1 MMLFMEL
8 GRGVHA
14 CHDFDCLNSFGLLKF
29 KPMLDPIS
37 EIRSRLSI
45 EDVVAPYVQLKK
57 AGRSFKAC
65 CPFHQEKT
73 PSFVVSPDKGLAYC
87 FGCHKGGDIF
97 KFIQEIEG
105 VDFRGALELLA
116 EKANVELKQFRTQG
130 KSMTKD
136 ERDILAELQVELADF
151 YVQNLF
157 NSDEGMKVLE
167 YLHGRGLNDETIKEF
182 KLGFAR
188 DSFGGAYEHLLDKG
202 FKKSDAVKAGVLIS
216 KDTTSENVYD
226 RFRLR
231 LMFPIFD
238 DRGRVVGFGGRA
250 LRAEDQPK
258 YLNSPESAVYHK
270 SYILYGMNFAK
281 PHIREKDFVVV
292 VEGYMDLISSYQA
305 GVKNVVASSGTALTK
320 EQLKLIK
327 RYTKNLVFSFDTD
340 EAGLEA
346 LTRAIENAQP
356 MDFNIKVLLVP
367 DGHKDPDECAKA
379 SPEKWRVS
387 VENAVSYLEFF
398 LENWSARYDLSKIE
412 ESKAY
417 CDFYLKILRVVPHPL
432 ERETYLKKLAKK
444 LAIAEYQLKE
454 RMGQLDREYR
464 RFERK
469 SVDVVEKKDSIS
481 VGEYFLGFIMQFR
494 DKFGEYLKTDY
505 EIFFE
510 GNLKNIY
517 VRMASYYNAHN
528 CIDDKLISEMNDEEK
543 ERLQVCALYVEN
555 KVSEWSEKNISD
567 EFKRAFERLQKDF
580 LRSKQ
585 KGLTAQI
592 RQAKVNNDLDL
603 EARLMEEYA
612 KSIY

>member
-1 MMLFMEL
+1 M
-8 GRGVHA
+8 
-14 CHDFDCLNSFGLLKF
+14 S
-29 KPMLDPIS
+29 LDPIT

-65 CPFHQEKT
+65 CPFHHEKT
-73 PSFVVSPDKGLAYC
+73 PSFVVSPDKQLAYC

-105 VDFRGALELLA
+105 IDFREALELLA
-116 EKANVELKQFRTQG
+116 EKANVELKTFHPKG
-130 KSMTKD
+130 GNIVTKD
-136 ERDILAELQVELADF
+136 EKDILAELQGELADF
-151 YVQNLF
+151 YAQNLF
-157 NSDEGMKVLE
+157 NITEGQKVLE
-167 YLHGRGLNDETIKEF
+167 YLHGRGLTDETIKEF

-216 KDTTSENVYD
+216 KDTTTENVYD

-250 LRAEDQPK
+250 LKKDEQPK
-258 YLNSPESAVYHK
+258 YLNSPESSVYHK
-270 SYILYGMNFAK
+270 GNILYGMNFAK

-379 SPEKWRVS
+379 SPEKWR
-387 VENAVSYLEFF
+387 NAVLNAIPYLDFF
-398 LENWSARYDLSKIE
+398 LENWASKYDLSKIE
-412 ESKAY
+412 DSKTY
-417 CDFYLKILRVVPHPL
+417 CDFYLKILRKVEHPL
-432 ERETYLKKLAKK
+432 ERDSYLKKLAKK
-444 LAIAEYQLKE
+444 LATPEYQLKE
-454 RMGQLDREYR
+454 RMGQLDRDYR
-464 RFERK
+464 RLERK
-469 SVDVVEKKDSIS
+469 TDDVEKKDSIS
-481 VGEYFLGFIMQFR
+481 AGEYFVGFIMQFKNR
-494 DKFGEYLKTDY
+494 FAEHVKADY
-505 EIFFE
+505 EMFFE
-510 GNLKNIY
+510 GDLRNIY
-517 VRMASYYNAHN
+517 ARMASYYIEHG
-528 CIDDKLISEMNDEEK
+528 CIDDGLVSEMSEVEK
-543 ERLQVCALYVEN
+543 EKLQVYALYVEN
-555 KVSEWSEKNISD
+555 KVADWDETDILS
-567 EFKRAFERLQKDF
+567 EFKRVFEKLKKDF
-580 LRSKQ
+580 TKSKQ
-585 KGLTAQI
+585 KELIAKI
-592 RQAKVNNDLDL
+592 RQAEMNNDLDL
-603 EARLMEEYA
+603 EGKLMEEYT
-612 KSIY
+612 KSIS

>member
-1 MMLFMEL
+1 M
-8 GRGVHA
+8 
-14 CHDFDCLNSFGLLKF
+14 S
-29 KPMLDPIS
+29 LDPIT

-65 CPFHQEKT
+65 CPFHHEKT
-73 PSFVVSPDKGLAYC
+73 PSFVVSPDKQLAYC

-105 VDFRGALELLA
+105 IDFREALELLA
-116 EKANVELKQFRTQG
+116 EKANVELKTFHPKG
-130 KSMTKD
+130 GNIVTKD
-136 ERDILAELQVELADF
+136 EKDILAELQGELADF
-151 YVQNLF
+151 YAQNLF
-157 NSDEGMKVLE
+157 NITEGQKVLE
-167 YLHGRGLNDETIKEF
+167 YLHGRGLTDETIKEF

-216 KDTTSENVYD
+216 KDTTTENVYD

-250 LRAEDQPK
+250 LKKDEQPK
-258 YLNSPESAVYHK
+258 YLNSPESSVYHK
-270 SYILYGMNFAK
+270 GNILYGMNFAK

-379 SPEKWRVS
+379 SPEKWR
-387 VENAVSYLEFF
+387 NAVLDAIPYLDFF
-398 LENWSARYDLSKIE
+398 LENWASKYDLSKIE
-412 ESKAY
+412 DSKTY
-417 CDFYLKILRVVPHPL
+417 CDFYLKILRKVEHPL
-432 ERETYLKKLAKK
+432 ERDSYLKKLAKK
-444 LAIAEYQLKE
+444 LATPEYQLKE
-454 RMGQLDREYR
+454 RMGQLDRDYR
-464 RFERK
+464 RLERK
-469 SVDVVEKKDSIS
+469 TDDVEKKDSIS
-481 VGEYFLGFIMQFR
+481 AGEYFVGFIMQFKNR
-494 DKFGEYLKTDY
+494 FAEHVKADY
-505 EIFFE
+505 EMFFE
-510 GNLKNIY
+510 GDLRNIY
-517 VRMASYYNAHN
+517 ARMASYYIEHG
-528 CIDDKLISEMNDEEK
+528 CIDDGLVSEMSEVEK
-543 ERLQVCALYVEN
+543 EKLQVYALYVEN
-555 KVSEWSEKNISD
+555 KVADWDETDILS
-567 EFKRAFERLQKDF
+567 EFKRVFEKLKKDF
-580 LRSKQ
+580 TKSKQ
-585 KGLTAQI
+585 KELIAKI
-592 RQAKVNNDLDL
+592 RQAEMNNDLDL
-603 EARLMEEYA
+603 EGKLMEEYT
-612 KSIY
+612 KSIS

>member
-1 MMLFMEL
+1 MI
-8 GRGVHA
+8 
-14 CHDFDCLNSFGLLKF
+14 DQ
-29 KPMLDPIS
+29 IS

-73 PSFVVSPDKGLAYC
+73 PSFIVSPDKGIAYC

-105 VDFRGALELLA
+105 VDFKGALEILA
-116 EKANVELKQFRTQG
+116 EKANVELKQFHPQGG
-130 KSMTKD
+130 KSITKD
-136 ERDILAELQVELADF
+136 EKDILTELQGELADF
-151 YVQNLF
+151 YSQNLL
-157 NSDEGMKVLE
+157 NDGEGAKVLE
-167 YLHGRGLNDETIKEF
+167 YLHGRGLTDETIKDF

-202 FKKSDAVKAGVLIS
+202 FKKSDAVNAGVLIS
-216 KDTTSENVYD
+216 KDTTSDNVYD

-250 LRAEDQPK
+250 LKKDEQPK

-270 SYILYGMNFAK
+270 SYILYGLNFAK

-292 VEGYMDLISSYQA
+292 VEGYMDLISSYQS

-320 EQLKLIK
+320 EQLKLLK

-340 EAGLEA
+340 DAGLEA

-379 SPEKWRVS
+379 SPEKWRAA
-387 VENAVSYLEFF
+387 VENAIPYLEFF
-398 LENWSARYDLSKIE
+398 LENWAARYNLSKIE

-417 CDFYLKILRVVPHPL
+417 CDFYLKILRKVEHPL
-432 ERETYLKKLAKK
+432 ERDSYLKKLAKK
-444 LAIAEYQLKE
+444 LATPEYQLKE

-464 RFERK
+464 RLERK
-469 SVDVVEKKDSIS
+469 PADVAEKKDSIS

-494 DKFGEYLKTDY
+494 DKFGDSAQSCEAGRSTLLSNCFAKQNSEYLKADY
-505 EIFFE
+505 EKFFE
-510 GNLKNIY
+510 GDARNIY
-517 VRMASYYNAHN
+517 IRMASYYNAHN
-528 CIDDKLISEMNDEEK
+528 CVDDGLISEMNDEEK
-543 ERLQVCALYVEN
+543 EKLQVCALYVEN
-555 KVSEWSEKNISD
+555 KVSDWSEKDVSE

-580 LRSKQ
+580 SRSKQ

-603 EARLMEEYA
+603 EAKLMEEYA

>member
-1 MMLFMEL
+1 M
-8 GRGVHA
+8 
-14 CHDFDCLNSFGLLKF
+14 
-29 KPMLDPIS
+29 PLDSIS

-57 AGRSFKAC
+57 TGRSFKAC

-73 PSFVVSPDKGLAYC
+73 PSFVVSPDKQLAYC

-105 VDFRGALELLA
+105 VDFKGALEILA
-116 EKANVELKQFRTQG
+116 EKANVELKTFHPQGG
-130 KSMTKD
+130 KSITKD
-136 ERDILAELQVELADF
+136 EKDILTELQGELADF
-151 YVQNLF
+151 YAQNLLH
-157 NSDEGMKVLE
+157 DGEGAKVLE
-167 YLHGRGLNDETIKEF
+167 YLHGRGLTDETIKEF

-202 FKKSDAVKAGVLIS
+202 FKKSDAINAGVLIS
-216 KDTTSENVYD
+216 KDTAGDNVYD

-238 DRGRVVGFGGRA
+238 DRGRVIGFGGRA
-250 LRAEDQPK
+250 LKKDEQPK
-258 YLNSPESAVYHK
+258 YLNSPESVVYHK
-270 SYILYGMNFAK
+270 GNILYGMNFAK

-292 VEGYMDLISSYQA
+292 VEGYMDLISSYQS

-327 RYTKNLVFSFDTD
+327 RYTKNLVLSFDTD
-340 EAGLEA
+340 DAGLEA
-346 LTRAIENAQP
+346 LTHAIENAQP

-379 SPEKWRVS
+379 SPEKWRNV
-387 VENAVSYLEFF
+387 VENAIPYLEFF
-398 LENWSARYDLSKIE
+398 LENWAARYDLSKIE

-417 CDFYLKILRVVPHPL
+417 CDFYLKILRKVEHPL
-432 ERETYLKKLAKK
+432 ERDSYLKKLAKK
-444 LAIAEYQLKE
+444 LAIPEYQLKE

-464 RFERK
+464 RLERTP
-469 SVDVVEKKDSIS
+469 SDVAEKKDSIS

-494 DKFGEYLKTDY
+494 DKFTEYLKADY
-505 EIFFE
+505 EKFFQDD
-510 GNLKNIY
+510 LKNIY
-517 VRMASYYNAHN
+517 ASVASYYNTHN
-528 CIDDKLISEMNDEEK
+528 CVDDGLVSGMNEVEK
-543 ERLQVCALYVEN
+543 EKLQVCALYVEN
-555 KVSEWSEKNISD
+555 KVSDWSEKDISD
-567 EFKRAFERLQKDF
+567 EFKRAFERLQRDF
-580 LRSKQ
+580 SKSKQ

-592 RQAKVNNDLDL
+592 RQARVNNDLDL
-603 EARLMEEYA
+603 EAKLMEEYA

>member
-1 MMLFMEL
+1 M
-8 GRGVHA
+8 
-14 CHDFDCLNSFGLLKF
+14 S
-29 KPMLDPIS
+29 LDPIT

-65 CPFHQEKT
+65 CPFHHEKT
-73 PSFVVSPDKGLAYC
+73 PSFVVSPDKQLAYC

-105 VDFRGALELLA
+105 IDFREALELLA
-116 EKANVELKQFRTQG
+116 EKANVELKTFHPKG
-130 KSMTKD
+130 GNIVTKD
-136 ERDILAELQVELADF
+136 EKDILAELQGELADF
-151 YVQNLF
+151 YAQNLF
-157 NSDEGMKVLE
+157 NITEGQKVLE
-167 YLHGRGLNDETIKEF
+167 YLHGRGLTDETIKEF
-182 KLGFAR
+182 RLGFAR

-216 KDTTSENVYD
+216 KDTTTENVYD

-250 LRAEDQPK
+250 LKKEEQPK
-258 YLNSPESAVYHK
+258 YLNSPESSVYHK
-270 SYILYGMNFAK
+270 GNILYGMNFAK

-379 SPEKWRVS
+379 SPEKWR
-387 VENAVSYLEFF
+387 NAVLDAIPYLDFF
-398 LENWSARYDLSKIE
+398 LENWASKYDLSKIE
-412 ESKAY
+412 DSKTY
-417 CDFYLKILRVVPHPL
+417 CDFYLKILRKVEHPL
-432 ERETYLKKLAKK
+432 ERDSYLKKLAKK
-444 LAIAEYQLKE
+444 LATPEYQLKE
-454 RMGQLDREYR
+454 RMGQLDRDYR
-464 RFERK
+464 RLERK
-469 SVDVVEKKDSIS
+469 TDDVEKKDSIS
-481 VGEYFLGFIMQFR
+481 AGEYFVGFIMQFKNR
-494 DKFGEYLKTDY
+494 FAEHVKADY
-505 EIFFE
+505 EMFFE
-510 GNLKNIY
+510 GDLRNIY
-517 VRMASYYNAHN
+517 ARMASYYIEHG
-528 CIDDKLISEMNDEEK
+528 CIDDGLVSEMSEVEK
-543 ERLQVCALYVEN
+543 EKLQVYALYVEN
-555 KVSEWSEKNISD
+555 KVADWDETDILS
-567 EFKRAFERLQKDF
+567 EFKRVFEKLKKDF
-580 LRSKQ
+580 TKSKQ
-585 KGLTAQI
+585 KELIAKI
-592 RQAKVNNDLDL
+592 RQAEMNNDLDL
-603 EARLMEEYA
+603 EGKLMEEYT
-612 KSIY
+612 KSIS